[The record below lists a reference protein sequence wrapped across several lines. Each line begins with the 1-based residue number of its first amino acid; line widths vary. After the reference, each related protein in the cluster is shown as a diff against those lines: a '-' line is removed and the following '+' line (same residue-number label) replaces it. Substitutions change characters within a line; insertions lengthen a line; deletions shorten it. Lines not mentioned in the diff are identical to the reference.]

1 MDYSLFGSVAIP
13 GLSLMVSVSTA
24 YYFLRDRRHA
34 RYQMETVYIENL
46 LAWHKEVIFC
56 LMRLEKMPADRSDA
70 SQDLCMLSALIEQG
84 RFFFPNVPSNKNY
97 GAGKPLAYR
106 GYRNLVLEMLVAIF
120 QQYRSG
126 SADIE
131 INERYRKSFTSAVFS
146 IVDPVSRI
154 SELSQITA
162 KKLNAGQSIR
172 DYVNAEWR

>member
-1 MDYSLFGSVAIP
+1 MDYSLIGTVAIP
-13 GLSLMVSVSTA
+13 GLSLIVSVGTA

-34 RYQMETVYIENL
+34 RYQMETAYIENL

-56 LMRLEKMPADRSDA
+56 LMRLEKLPAEGATA
-70 SQDLCMLSALIEQG
+70 SEDLCVLSALIEQG

-97 GAGKPLAYR
+97 GSDKALAYR
-106 GYRNLVLEMLVAIF
+106 GYRNLVLEMLVAIY
-120 QQYRSG
+120 QEYRSD

-131 INERYRKSFTSAVFS
+131 INEKYRKSFTSAVFS

>member
-1 MDYSLFGSVAIP
+1 MDYSLIGTVAIP
-13 GLSLMVSVSTA
+13 GLSLIVSVSTA

-34 RYQMETVYIENL
+34 RYQMETAYIENL

-56 LMRLEKMPADRSDA
+56 LLRLEKLPAKGA
-70 SQDLCMLSALIEQG
+70 TAGEDLCVLSALIEQG
-84 RFFFPNVPSNKNY
+84 RFFFPNVPSNQNH
-97 GAGKPLAYR
+97 GADKPLAYR
-106 GYRNLVLEMLVAIF
+106 GYRNLVLEMLVAIY
-120 QQYRSG
+120 QEYRSG
-126 SADIE
+126 SDDRE
-131 INERYRKSFTSAVFS
+131 INEKYRKSFTSAVFS